1 MRASEEMR
9 TVNEMENM
17 DKVEKPVDA
26 VVVEKIEPPE
36 DRTLFNKRG
45 MEMVQVAILV
55 AIAVAI
61 GLIFKEQITNFV
73 NTTFGSLS
81 NAKF

>member
-1 MRASEEMR
+1 MREMEEMR
-9 TVNEMENM
+9 TMNN
-17 DKVEKPVDA
+17 VEEPCEP
-26 VVVEKIEPPE
+26 VVVEKIEPLE
-36 DRTLFNKRG
+36 ERTLFNKRG

-55 AIAVAI
+55 AIAVTL